1 MKFSGIK
8 TYDFEYDGL
17 NRLAIAQYADGD
29 KYSTTYEYDKNGN
42 IDHLERWMEIEGAKQ
57 QIDDLVYH
65 YHSDGNQLKVVN
77 DNPTLTHHE
86 YGFADNGSFQN
97 TEYNYD
103 ENGNMIEDLNKGID
117 LITYNHLNL
126 PTHIYFANNG
136 TAGRR
141 IGYVYTADGIKLRK
155 YTHLN
160 TNAEGPVTDYV
171 GAFVYENNELQFIQT
186 SEGRLVPDGNGR
198 YDYEYALKD
207 LPIAIGTGNTRVMFD
222 QTGEVLQDQSYYPF
236 GLSMGE
242 ALTFHMPST
251 LPDNK
256 YLYNGKEL
264 QDDFDL
270 GWYDY
275 GARFYDPA
283 LGIWHNP
290 DALSEW
296 YYDFTPYAY
305 VGSNPISFL
314 DPDGNFRTKFGAW
327 WYKLWNGG
335 DGIAQDKGGE
345 YFVYTD
351 EVTTDDEGVNVTSRR
366 VFDKNGR
373 NKGKDLEYEAAKE
386 RWVAQYKFHQ
396 SMEKMG
402 VEVYYTDN
410 RTEAISGMLQIPS
423 MVVMPNILKGT
434 TGVVNTAKQGSR
446 IKASS
451 IKELKR
457 LIKQLSKPGSELTK
471 KELRQLTKLVEKYGG
486 KIRKDLNPIKGRI
499 KKPHVQVTG
508 LGKSIEHRH
517 IWLKSGVN

>member
-1 MKFSGIK
+1 MSWTSLMFSGIK
-8 TYDFEYDGL
+8 QYDFEYDGL
-17 NRLAIAQYADGD
+17 NRLTDAQYADGD

-65 YHSDGNQLKVVN
+65 YHSGGNQLKFVN
-77 DNPTLTHHE
+77 DNPTLTNHE

-97 TEYNYD
+97 TEYDYD
-103 ENGNMIEDLNKGID
+103 ENGNMTEDLNKGID

-186 SEGRLVPDGNGR
+186 SEGRLVPNGNGSFN
-198 YDYEYALKD
+198 YEYALKD

-236 GLSMGE
+236 GMSMGE
-242 ALTFHMPST
+242 ALTFDMPSS

-283 LGIWHNP
+283 LGRFHTKDRFTEKYI
-290 DALSEW
+290 
-296 YYDFTPYAY
+296 DFSPYQYAAN
-305 VGSNPISFL
+305 NPIMFIDVNGDSL
-314 DPDGNFRTKFGAW
+314 WISHRKEKILYVDGNLYNQDGSD
-327 WYKLWNGG
+327 YNGK
-335 DGIAQDKGGE
+335 ALKVKKMEQ
-345 YFVYTD
+345 
-351 EVTTDDEGVNVTSRR
+351 
-366 VFDKNGR
+366 R
-373 NKGKDLEYEAAKE
+373 N
-386 RWVAQYKFHQ
+386 
-396 SMEKMG
+396 
-402 VEVYYTDN
+402 
-410 RTEAISGMLQIPS
+410 
-423 MVVMPNILKGT
+423 
-434 TGVVNTAKQGSR
+434 
-446 IKASS
+446 
-451 IKELKR
+451 
-457 LIKQLSKPGSELTK
+457 
-471 KELRQLTKLVEKYGG
+471 
-486 KIRKDLNPIKGRI
+486 
-499 KKPHVQVTG
+499 
-508 LGKSIEHRH
+508 
-517 IWLKSGVN
+517 